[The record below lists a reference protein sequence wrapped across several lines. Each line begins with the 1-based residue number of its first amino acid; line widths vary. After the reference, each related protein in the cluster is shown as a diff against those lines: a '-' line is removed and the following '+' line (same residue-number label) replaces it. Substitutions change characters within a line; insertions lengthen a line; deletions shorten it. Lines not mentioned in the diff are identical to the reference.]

1 MNTTFSPLFV
11 FRFHKHFVSL
21 QADSIALRP
30 YHRSEESH
38 EDNGH
43 ECGEDEESEP
53 VAALDDFFCFLF
65 FHYHLLFVV
74 CDGAKVRAGCYK
86 RVSKV

>member
-1 MNTTFSPLFV
+1 MGWKRRTLTMKTRSRMG
-11 FRFHKHFVSL
+11 FRSM
-21 QADSIALRP
+21 LRP

-53 VAALDDFFCFLF
+53 VAILDDFFCFLF